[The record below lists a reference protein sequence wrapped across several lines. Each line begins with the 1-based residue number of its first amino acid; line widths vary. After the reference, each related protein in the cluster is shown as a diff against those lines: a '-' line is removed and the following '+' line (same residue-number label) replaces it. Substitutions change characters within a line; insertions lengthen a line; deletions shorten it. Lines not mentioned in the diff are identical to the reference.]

1 MRLRSL
7 LFVPCD
13 RAERMVKAV
22 QSVADSVVL
31 DLEDSVAPDRK
42 ADARAMLTRFL
53 ATQTRRTLLFVR
65 INPLHSGWA
74 REDIECL
81 VDDPPD
87 GIVLPKAAGRESIAQ
102 LDALLGRVGLAHLP
116 ILPIATETPAA
127 IFELGTYRDVAHR
140 LLGLTWGA
148 EDLSS
153 AIGAVAVREAAGR
166 FASPYELVRSLSLF
180 AAHAAGVPAIETVH
194 PDFTDLERLSL
205 VATRAAQDG
214 FTGMMAIHPAQLE
227 TIHRAFEPS
236 EQAMVRARAIV
247 AAFAANP
254 QAGAVSL
261 GGEMVDAPHLQLA
274 QRMLGRR

>member
-13 RAERMVKAV
+13 RAERMVKAA
-22 QSVADSVVL
+22 QSVADGVVL
-31 DLEDSVAPDRK
+31 DLEDSVASDRK
-42 ADARAMLTRFL
+42 AEARIMLTRFL
-53 ATQTRRTLLFVR
+53 ATQTRRALLFVR
-65 INPLHSGWA
+65 INPLQSGLA

-81 VDDPPD
+81 VDHPPD
-87 GIVLPKAAGRESIAQ
+87 GIVLPKASGCESIIQ
-102 LDALLGRVGLAHLP
+102 LDALLVRVGLAHLP

-127 IFELGTYRDVAHR
+127 VFELGTYRAVAQR

-153 AIGAVAVREAAGR
+153 AIGAVAVREAGR
-166 FASPYELVRSLSLF
+166 FTPPYELVRSLSLF

-194 PDFTDLERLSL
+194 PDFTDLAHLSS
-205 VATRAAQDG
+205 VAMRAAQDG
-214 FTGMMAIHPAQLE
+214 FAGMMAIHPAQLD

-236 EQAMVRARAIV
+236 EQGLIRARAIV
-247 AAFAANP
+247 AAFAENP

-261 GGEMVDAPHLQLA
+261 QGEMVDAPHLKLA
-274 QRMLGRR
+274 QRILEHR

>member
-13 RAERMVKAV
+13 RAERMVKAA
-22 QSVADSVVL
+22 QSAADSVVL

-42 ADARAMLTRFL
+42 AEARTTLARFL
-53 ATQTRRTLLFVR
+53 ATQTRHTLLFVR
-65 INPLHSGWA
+65 INPLQSGLA

-81 VDDPPD
+81 ADNPPD
-87 GIVLPKAAGRESIAQ
+87 GIVLPKAAGRASVIQ
-102 LDALLGRVGLAHLP
+102 LDALLGQVGLSHLP

-127 IFELGTYRDVAHR
+127 IFELGTYREVAHR

-153 AIGAVAVREAAGR
+153 AIGAVAVREAGR
-166 FASPYELVRSLSLF
+166 FTPPYELVRSLSLF
-180 AAHAAGVPAIETVH
+180 AAHAAGVSAIETVH

-214 FTGMMAIHPAQLE
+214 FTGMMAIHPAQLD

-236 EQAMVRARAIV
+236 EKALERARAIV

-254 QAGAVSL
+254 HAGAVSL
-261 GGEMVDAPHLQLA
+261 QGEMVDAPHLKLA
-274 QRMLGRR
+274 QQMLERR

>member
-13 RAERMVKAV
+13 HAERMVKAV
-22 QSVADSVVL
+22 QSSADSVVL
-31 DLEDSVAPDRK
+31 DLEDSVAPERK
-42 ADARAMLTRFL
+42 VDARAMLSRFL

-65 INPLHSGWA
+65 INPLHSGLA

-81 VDDPPD
+81 VDHPPD
-87 GIVLPKAAGRESIAQ
+87 GIVLPKAAGQESIIQ
-102 LDALLGRVGLAHLP
+102 LDALLVRAGLGHLP
-116 ILPIATETPAA
+116 ILPIATETASA
-127 IFELGTYRDVAHR
+127 IFELATYRNVAHR

-166 FASPYELVRSLSLF
+166 FTAPYELVRSLSLF
-180 AAHAAGVPAIETVH
+180 AAHAAGVSAIETVH
-194 PDFTDLERLSL
+194 PDFRDIERLSL

-214 FTGMMAIHPAQLE
+214 FTGMMAIHPAQLD

-236 EQAMVRARAIV
+236 EQALARARAIV

-254 QAGAVSL
+254 QAGAVSMQ
-261 GGEMVDAPHLQLA
+261 GEMVDAPHLKLA
-274 QRMLGRR
+274 QRMLDNR